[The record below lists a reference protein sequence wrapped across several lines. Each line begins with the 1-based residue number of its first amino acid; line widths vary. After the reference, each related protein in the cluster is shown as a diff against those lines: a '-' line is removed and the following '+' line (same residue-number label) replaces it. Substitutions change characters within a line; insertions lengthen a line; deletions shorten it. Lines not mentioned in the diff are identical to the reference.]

1 MRIRLRTLAVLVL
14 LASCSDS
21 ASPPGLPAELQ
32 LVTGG
37 ASINAHVGD
46 TLAPIVVR
54 VRDAN
59 GRAVPN
65 VPVVAWG
72 TVGPVPAG
80 RTDYG
85 VTPLD
90 SVVFTD
96 QAGRASIRMV
106 APTVAGSGTITVQIG
121 NVPMEQSTATTLPTG
136 ATIPIVA
143 TAGSFAK
150 FVTHSMKRFAG
161 ATFPIDS
168 LFTAADKYGNPVN
181 GPGATVTATNG
192 WTVSGN
198 TLTPP
203 SASYVGTTV
212 ATATSGSATATDSVS
227 VIDDFRKYHWNLSW
241 ACASTPAQIAAGD
254 PDSVVAVGTNGV
266 AIYPTDP
273 GFAPIMGHAGVGAI
287 FVAVEFKFTGTL
299 TSYRNGV
306 AAGTTDI
313 MAGEPYNWDVMSQ
326 TPDALV
332 FGVDTY
338 ARTLVRVPGPL
349 PTFVSPTAWCSGT
362 TLHPVTLQ
370 TY

>member
-1 MRIRLRTLAVLVL
+1 MRIPLSTLALLAV

-32 LVTGG
+32 LVTSG

-65 VPVVAWG
+65 IPVVAWG
-72 TVGPVPAG
+72 TVGPVPIG

-96 QAGRASIRMV
+96 QGGRASIRMV

-121 NVPMEQSTATTLPTG
+121 NVPMEQSTATTLPTV

-150 FVTHSMKRFAG
+150 FVAHSMQRFAG

-168 LFTAADKYGNPVN
+168 LFTAADKYGDPVSA
-181 GPGATVTATNG
+181 PGATVTATNG
-192 WTVSGN
+192 WTVRGN

-227 VIDDFRKYHWNLSW
+227 VIDDFRKYHWSLSW
-241 ACASTPAQIAAGD
+241 ACASTPAQTAAGD

-273 GFAPIMGHAGVGAI
+273 GFQPVMGNAGAGAL
-287 FVAVEFKFTGTL
+287 FVAVEFRFTGAL

-306 AAGTTDI
+306 ATGTTDI
-313 MAGEPYNWDVMSQ
+313 MAGEPYNWDAMSQ
-326 TPDALV
+326 TPDAV
-332 FGVDTY
+332 AFGVDTY
-338 ARTLVRVPGPL
+338 ARTLVRVPGSL

-362 TLHPVTLQ
+362 TLHPLTLQ
-370 TY
+370 AH

>member
-1 MRIRLRTLAVLVL
+1 MRIPLSTLALLAV

-32 LVTGG
+32 LVTSS

-65 VPVVAWG
+65 IPVVAWG
-72 TVGPVPAG
+72 TVGPVPVG

-121 NVPMEQSTATTLPTG
+121 NVPTEQSMATTLPTV
-136 ATIPIVA
+136 ATIPVVA
-143 TAGSFAK
+143 TAGSLAK
-150 FVTHSMKRFAG
+150 FITHSMQRFAG

-168 LFTAADKYGNPVN
+168 LFTPADKYGNPVS
-181 GPGATVTATNG
+181 ASSVTTVATNG
-192 WTVSGN
+192 WSVSGK

-203 SASYVGTTV
+203 SATYVGSTV
-212 ATATSGSATATDSVS
+212 LTATAGSVTATDTVS
-227 VIDDFRKYHWNLSW
+227 AIDDFRKYHWKFGW
-241 ACASTPAQIAAGD
+241 TCASTPAEIAAGAA
-254 PDSVVAVGTNGV
+254 DSVVALGTSGI
-266 AIYPTDP
+266 AMYPTDP
-273 GFAPIMGHAGVGAI
+273 GFEQIMGSGGVGAL
-287 FVAVEFKFTGTL
+287 FVPLEFKFTGTL

-306 AAGTTDI
+306 ATGTTDI
-313 MAGEPYNWDVMSQ
+313 MAGEPYNWDAMSQ
-326 TPDALV
+326 TPDAVV

-338 ARTLVRVPGPL
+338 ARTLVRVPGSL

-362 TLHPVTLQ
+362 TLHPLTLQ
-370 TY
+370 AY